1 MRKDSQWMHRLSQLV
16 SLLIGARIF
25 MLVLHASALYVSTFF
40 IINQEENLRQ
50 FVFDYKIHGIV
61 LCSIL
66 SIAAGGIINQFY
78 DLEKDRVQKPFVFR
92 LQSFLKQKYF
102 LYTYVIL
109 ALVSLVIS
117 LFLSERIFIFFLIYQ
132 FLIWL
137 YSHKL
142 SKRVVINNLAFVSLT
157 LYPFFGMLV
166 YYQHFSILL
175 FLMAAFLFVILLCV
189 DILKD
194 VMTLRPDTLFD
205 YQTFPS
211 VLGIKKTAVIL
222 AFLSFLGLILG
233 LLTAWKIGEINFL
246 SVYFILSSGVF
257 LYTLI
262 RLKTLRIHQMHLL
275 LNLLRIWIFIGV
287 IFMLMGGIYSKLN

>member
-61 LCSIL
+61 VCSIL

-109 ALVSLVIS
+109 ALVSLLIS
-117 LFLSERIFIFFLIYQ
+117 FFLSERIFIFFLVYQ

-142 SKRVVINNLAFVSLT
+142 SKRLAINNLAFVSLT

-189 DILKD
+189 DVLKD
-194 VMTLRPDTLFD
+194 VMTLRPDTLFG
-205 YQTFPS
+205 YRTFPS
-211 VLGIKKTAVIL
+211 VLGIRKTAIIL
-222 AFLSFLGLILG
+222 AFLSLLGMILG
-233 LLTAWKIGEINFL
+233 LLTAWKIGELNFL
-246 SVYFILSSGVF
+246 SIYFILSSGVF
-257 LYTLI
+257 LYTCL
-262 RLKTLRIHQMHLL
+262 RLKTLRILQMHLL

-287 IFMLMGGIYSKLN
+287 VFMLMGGIYSKLN